1 MCSMALSVF
10 QASMGPHIPTSHPCT
25 TWVPQQ
31 QLAPWTHSGWICGD
45 FCCSLKLT
53 QCDLSPFLS
62 AGQLHT
68 SWNVTTI
75 FRSCLS
81 FSVSLTVRVAALPQ
95 IGVVPSFNEEA
106 LQDDFQTQVLLQGSQ
121 QHTMNSTRHQSLFF
135 VSLPELQKL
144 CAATVTLSSQ
154 IPETEARS
162 TQIKTCRQLLFLYQE
177 ILSAPVMGT
186 LDQISVVMPIPFY
199 ESGICQAYVERHGAT
214 LEAPQTVTPA
224 LLQTCLS
231 YTLTAR
237 LAPRWNKA
245 GHLLVQGK
253 DFLSHSGRQNA
264 VVIDLNVSERQL
276 CISVEPCSVRLPPPE
291 LADFDIPANTVKL
304 FDSNENTVI
313 QQHSILS
320 NWCYVLPSMKMG
332 QIINISHII
341 PPESP
346 FRSYKDFQM
355 HWKSLEIKP
364 KHTKL
369 DGEMVCVV
377 SLSEAPPR
385 KPNLPGIPSTCS
397 TGNSH
402 WMERLIKEP
411 GTHSFSSSIKTPGGV
426 SIEATEKAMSNK
438 QIPGVPELPDA
449 KSLGT
454 SVNSALE
461 STLPKVSKI
470 IPIFKGKLMQMNG
483 KITNQT
489 DRKKKENAERHSL
502 IKSVGVSS
510 SLLSVHKSS
519 ITQVFKHIQN
529 MPVKTPT
536 DSSVLQVKS
545 MKTHTKHGTPIFRW
559 KTQSSGQITNS
570 DFSENSAS
578 GGSPSEVNHKKANSP
593 FVLKN
598 VGPVLQKSNTSPCL
612 NTHESS
618 TSSARRGKKFTG
630 QNTAQFLE
638 KQHQSMEVHLQ
649 ICKSDNEM
657 TNSSLSLQQTKRSNK
672 GAGLN
677 INESVF
683 KDTVCVAKS
692 EENKAACHSQD
703 CTAEKPNFEQM
714 ITENKYL
721 TCETLTSKPT
731 LPVKESNME
740 ASVKKT
746 CARRRQQKEEG
757 YSKLKRVKR
766 SKTST

>member
-1 MCSMALSVF
+1 
-10 QASMGPHIPTSHPCT
+10 
-25 TWVPQQ
+25 
-31 QLAPWTHSGWICGD
+31 
-45 FCCSLKLT
+45 
-53 QCDLSPFLS
+53 
-62 AGQLHT
+62 
-68 SWNVTTI
+68 
-75 FRSCLS
+75 
-81 FSVSLTVRVAALPQ
+81 
-95 IGVVPSFNEEA
+95 
-106 LQDDFQTQVLLQGSQ
+106 
-121 QHTMNSTRHQSLFF
+121 MNSTRHQSLFF

-177 ILSAPVMGT
+177 ILSAPVLGT
-186 LDQISVVMPIPFY
+186 LNQISVVMAIPFY
-199 ESGICQAYVERHGAT
+199 ESGICQAYVERQGAT
-214 LEAPQTVTPA
+214 MEAPQTVTPG

-276 CISVEPCSVRLPPPE
+276 CISVEPCSIRLPPPE
-291 LADFDIPANTVKL
+291 LGDFDISANTVKL

-346 FRSYKDFQM
+346 FHSYKDFQM
-355 HWKSLEIKP
+355 HWKSLYGYILPEDLEETKIYLSVYFKPIGERFFTYPLSCIRSQPVQYFPRTDAESVVNSFLSDMKSNFSQLCGFPVKMTSKALYAAKELSRASVHEIKP

-377 SLSEAPPR
+377 SLTQAPPR
-385 KPNLPGIPSTCS
+385 KQTLPRIPSPCS
-397 TGNSH
+397 TENSH

-411 GTHSFSSSIKTPGGV
+411 GAHSFSSSSRSTGGL
-426 SIEATEKAMSNK
+426 SIEATEKSMSYK
-438 QIPGVPELPDA
+438 QIPGVPQLPTA

-454 SVNSALE
+454 PENSAFE
-461 STLPKVSKI
+461 STPPKVSKI

-483 KITNQT
+483 KITNQI
-489 DRKKKENAERHSL
+489 DRKKRENAERHSP

-510 SLLSVHKSS
+510 SVLSVHKSS
-519 ITQVFKHIQN
+519 ITQVFKHLQH
-529 MPVKTPT
+529 MPVKNPT
-536 DSSVLQVKS
+536 DSSVLQVKNT
-545 MKTHTKHGTPIFRW
+545 KTQAKHGTPIFRW
-559 KTQSSGQITNS
+559 KTQSGGQIANS

-578 GGSPSEVNHKKANSP
+578 AENSSEVNHKKANSP
-593 FVLKN
+593 FFLKN

-612 NTHESS
+612 NTYESPN
-618 TSSARRGKKFTG
+618 SSARRGKKFAS
-630 QNTAQFLE
+630 QNTTQVLE
-638 KQHQSMEVHLQ
+638 KQHQSKEVHLQ
-649 ICKSDNEM
+649 ICKLDNEM

-677 INESVF
+677 IHESVF
-683 KDTVCVAKS
+683 KDTVCMAES
-692 EENKAACHSQD
+692 EENKAACHSKD
-703 CTAEKPNFEQM
+703 CIAETTSHHSKPNFEQT
-714 ITENKYL
+714 ITVNKYL

-740 ASVKKT
+740 APVKKG
-746 CARRRQQKEEG
+746 CARRRQKEEG
-757 YSKLKRVKR
+757 YSKLKRAKR
-766 SKTST
+766 SKPST

>member
-1 MCSMALSVF
+1 
-10 QASMGPHIPTSHPCT
+10 
-25 TWVPQQ
+25 
-31 QLAPWTHSGWICGD
+31 
-45 FCCSLKLT
+45 
-53 QCDLSPFLS
+53 
-62 AGQLHT
+62 
-68 SWNVTTI
+68 
-75 FRSCLS
+75 
-81 FSVSLTVRVAALPQ
+81 
-95 IGVVPSFNEEA
+95 
-106 LQDDFQTQVLLQGSQ
+106 
-121 QHTMNSTRHQSLFF
+121 MNSTRHQSLFF

-154 IPETEARS
+154 IPETEAR
-162 TQIKTCRQLLFLYQE
+162 TIQIKTCRQLLFLYQE
-177 ILSAPVMGT
+177 ILSAPVTGT
-186 LDQISVVMPIPFY
+186 LNQISVVMAIPFY

-214 LEAPQTVTPA
+214 LEALQTVTPA

-245 GHLLVQGK
+245 GHLLVQ
-253 DFLSHSGRQNA
+253 
-264 VVIDLNVSERQL
+264 VIDLNVSERQL
-276 CISVEPCSVRLPPPE
+276 CISVEPCSIRLPPPE
-291 LADFDIPANTVKL
+291 LGDFDISANTVKL

-346 FRSYKDFQM
+346 FHSYKDFQM
-355 HWKSLEIKP
+355 HWKSLYGYILPEDLEETKIYLSVYFKPIGERFFTYPLSCIRSQPVQYFPRTDAESVVSSFLSDIKSNFSQLCGFPVKMTSKALYATKELSRASVHEIKP

-377 SLSEAPPR
+377 SLTQAPPR
-385 KPNLPGIPSTCS
+385 KPTLPGIPSPCS
-397 TGNSH
+397 TENSH

-411 GTHSFSSSIKTPGGV
+411 GANSFSSSSNSTGGV
-426 SIEATEKAMSNK
+426 SIEATEKSVSNK
-438 QIPGVPELPDA
+438 QIPGIPQLPTA
-449 KSLGT
+449 KSSGT
-454 SVNSALE
+454 PVNSAVE
-461 STLPKVSKI
+461 ATLPKVSKI

-489 DRKKKENAERHSL
+489 DRKKKENAERYSP

-510 SLLSVHKSS
+510 SLQSVQKSS
-519 ITQVFKHIQN
+519 ITQIFKHIQN

-536 DSSVLQVKS
+536 DNSVLQIKN

-559 KTQSSGQITNS
+559 KTQSRGQMANS

-578 GGSPSEVNHKKANSP
+578 GGNPSEVNHKKANSP
-593 FVLKN
+593 FFLKN

-612 NTHESS
+612 NTHESF
-618 TSSARRGKKFTG
+618 TSSARRGKKFTS

-638 KQHQSMEVHLQ
+638 EQHQSTEVHLQ
-649 ICKSDNEM
+649 ICKLDSEM

-672 GAGLN
+672 GSRLN
-677 INESVF
+677 IHESVF
-683 KDTVCVAKS
+683 KDTVCMAKS
-692 EENKAACHSQD
+692 EENKAACHSKD
-703 CTAEKPNFEQM
+703 CTAETTSHNSKPNFEQM
-714 ITENKYL
+714 ITGNKYL

-740 ASVKKT
+740 ASVKKS

-757 YSKLKRVKR
+757 YSKLKRARR

>member
-1 MCSMALSVF
+1 
-10 QASMGPHIPTSHPCT
+10 
-25 TWVPQQ
+25 
-31 QLAPWTHSGWICGD
+31 
-45 FCCSLKLT
+45 
-53 QCDLSPFLS
+53 
-62 AGQLHT
+62 
-68 SWNVTTI
+68 
-75 FRSCLS
+75 
-81 FSVSLTVRVAALPQ
+81 
-95 IGVVPSFNEEA
+95 
-106 LQDDFQTQVLLQGSQ
+106 
-121 QHTMNSTRHQSLFF
+121 MNSTRHQSLFF

-154 IPETEARS
+154 IPESEARS

-177 ILSAPVMGT
+177 VLSAPVMGT
-186 LDQISVVMPIPFY
+186 LNQISVVMAIPFY
-199 ESGICQAYVERHGAT
+199 ESGICQAYVERHRAT

-253 DFLSHSGRQNA
+253 DFLCHSGRQNA

-276 CISVEPCSVRLPPPE
+276 CISVEPCSIRLPPPK
-291 LADFDIPANTVKL
+291 LGDFDISSNTIKL

-355 HWKSLEIKP
+355 HWKSLYGYILPEDLEETKIYLSVYFKPIGERFFTYPLSCIRSQPVQYFPRTDAESVVNSFLSDMKSNFSQLCGFPVKMTSKALYATKELSRPSVHEIKP

-377 SLSEAPPR
+377 SLTQAPPR
-385 KPNLPGIPSTCS
+385 KPTLPGIPSPCS
-397 TGNSH
+397 TENSH
-402 WMERLIKEP
+402 WMECLIQEP
-411 GTHSFSSSIKTPGGV
+411 GTHSFSSKTTGGV
-426 SIEATEKAMSNK
+426 SIEATEKSMSNK
-438 QIPGVPELPDA
+438 QIPGVPKLPTA
-449 KSLGT
+449 KSLAPP
-454 SVNSALE
+454 VNSAFE
-461 STLPKVSKI
+461 STPPKVSKI

-483 KITNQT
+483 KITSQT
-489 DRKKKENAERHSL
+489 DRKKRENAEWHSP

-510 SLLSVHKSS
+510 SMLSVHKSS
-519 ITQVFKHIQN
+519 ITQVFKHIQDV
-529 MPVKTPT
+529 PVKTPA
-536 DSSVLQVKS
+536 DSSALQVKNT
-545 MKTHTKHGTPIFRW
+545 KTHPKHGTPIFRW

-578 GGSPSEVNHKKANSP
+578 GGNPSEVNHKKANSLL
-593 FVLKN
+593 FLKH
-598 VGPVLQKSNTSPCL
+598 VGPVLQKSSTSPCL
-612 NTHESS
+612 NTHESPA
-618 TSSARRGKKFTG
+618 SSARRGEKFAS
-630 QNTAQFLE
+630 QNTTQFFD
-638 KQHQSMEVHLQ
+638 KQHQSKEVHLQ
-649 ICKSDNEM
+649 ICKLDNEM
-657 TNSSLSLQQTKRSNK
+657 TNSSLPLQQTKRSNK

-677 INESVF
+677 IHESVF
-683 KDTVCVAKS
+683 KDTVCMAKS
-692 EENKAACHSQD
+692 EANKAACHSKD
-703 CTAEKPNFEQM
+703 CTAETTSHHSKPNFEQM
-714 ITENKYL
+714 IAGNKYL

-731 LPVKESNME
+731 LPDMESNME
-740 ASVKKT
+740 ASVKKG
-746 CARRRQQKEEG
+746 CARRRQKEGG
-757 YSKLKRVKR
+757 YSKLKRAKR

>member
-1 MCSMALSVF
+1 
-10 QASMGPHIPTSHPCT
+10 
-25 TWVPQQ
+25 
-31 QLAPWTHSGWICGD
+31 
-45 FCCSLKLT
+45 
-53 QCDLSPFLS
+53 
-62 AGQLHT
+62 
-68 SWNVTTI
+68 
-75 FRSCLS
+75 
-81 FSVSLTVRVAALPQ
+81 
-95 IGVVPSFNEEA
+95 
-106 LQDDFQTQVLLQGSQ
+106 
-121 QHTMNSTRHQSLFF
+121 MNSTRHQSLFF

-154 IPETEARS
+154 IRETEART
-162 TQIKTCRQLLFLYQE
+162 TQIKTCRQLLFLYEE

-186 LDQISVVMPIPFY
+186 LNQISVVMAIPFY

-214 LEAPQTVTPA
+214 LKAPQTVTPA

-276 CISVEPCSVRLPPPE
+276 CISVEPCSIRLPPPE
-291 LADFDIPANTVKL
+291 LGDFDISANTVKL

-346 FRSYKDFQM
+346 FHSYKDFQM

-377 SLSEAPPR
+377 SLTQAPPR
-385 KPNLPGIPSTCS
+385 KPSLPGIPSPCS
-397 TGNSH
+397 TENSH

-411 GTHSFSSSIKTPGGV
+411 GANSFPRSSNRAGGV
-426 SIEATEKAMSNK
+426 SIEATEKSMSSK
-438 QIPGVPELPDA
+438 QIPGVPQLPTA

-454 SVNSALE
+454 PVNSAFE
-461 STLPKVSKI
+461 ATLPKVSKI

-483 KITNQT
+483 KITNQR
-489 DRKKKENAERHSL
+489 DRKKKENAERHSP
-502 IKSVGVSS
+502 IKSVAVSS
-510 SLLSVHKSS
+510 SMLSVHKSS
-519 ITQVFKHIQN
+519 ITQIFKHIQN

-536 DSSVLQVKS
+536 DSSVLQVKN
-545 MKTHTKHGTPIFRW
+545 MKTHTKHGTPIFQW
-559 KTQSSGQITNS
+559 KTQSSGQMANS

-578 GGSPSEVNHKKANSP
+578 GGNPSEVSHKKANSP
-593 FVLKN
+593 VFLKN
-598 VGPVLQKSNTSPCL
+598 FGPVLQKSNTSPRL
-612 NTHESS
+612 NTHESI
-618 TSSARRGKKFTG
+618 TSSARRGKKFTS

-649 ICKSDNEM
+649 ICKLDSEM

-672 GAGLN
+672 GSGLN
-677 INESVF
+677 IHESLF
-683 KDTVCVAKS
+683 KDTVCMAKS
-692 EENKAACHSQD
+692 EENKAACHSKD
-703 CTAEKPNFEQM
+703 CTAETSSRHSKPNFEQM
-714 ITENKYL
+714 ITGNKYL

-740 ASVKKT
+740 ASVKKS

-757 YSKLKRVKR
+757 YSKLKRAKR

>member
-1 MCSMALSVF
+1 
-10 QASMGPHIPTSHPCT
+10 
-25 TWVPQQ
+25 
-31 QLAPWTHSGWICGD
+31 
-45 FCCSLKLT
+45 
-53 QCDLSPFLS
+53 
-62 AGQLHT
+62 
-68 SWNVTTI
+68 
-75 FRSCLS
+75 
-81 FSVSLTVRVAALPQ
+81 
-95 IGVVPSFNEEA
+95 
-106 LQDDFQTQVLLQGSQ
+106 
-121 QHTMNSTRHQSLFF
+121 MNSTRHQPLFF

-144 CAATVTLSSQ
+144 CAATITLSSQ
-154 IPETEARS
+154 IPETETRS
-162 TQIKTCRQLLFLYQE
+162 TQIKTSRQLLLLYQE

-186 LDQISVVMPIPFY
+186 LNQISVVMAIPFY
-199 ESGICQAYVERHGAT
+199 KSGICQAYVERHGAT

-264 VVIDLNVSERQL
+264 VVVDLNVSERQL
-276 CISVEPCSVRLPPPE
+276 CISVEPCSIRLPPPE
-291 LADFDIPANTVKL
+291 LGDFDISANIVKV

-355 HWKSLEIKP
+355 HWKSLYGYILPEDLEETKTYLSVYFKPIGERFFTYLLSCIRSQPVQYFPRTDAESVVNSFLSDMKSSFSQLCGFPVKMTSEALYATKEFSRASMHEIKP

-377 SLSEAPPR
+377 SLTQAPPR
-385 KPNLPGIPSTCS
+385 KPTSPGIPSPCS
-397 TGNSH
+397 TENSH

-411 GTHSFSSSIKTPGGV
+411 GAHRFSSSSKSPEGV
-426 SIEATEKAMSNK
+426 SIEATEKSMSNK
-438 QIPGVPELPDA
+438 QIPGVPEVPTA

-454 SVNSALE
+454 PVNSAFG

-483 KITNQT
+483 RITNQT
-489 DRKKKENAERHSL
+489 DRKKKESAERHSPM
-502 IKSVGVSS
+502 KSVGVSS
-510 SLLSVHKSS
+510 SMLSVHKSS
-519 ITQVFKHIQN
+519 IIQVFKHIQN

-536 DSSVLQVKS
+536 DSNILQVKN
-545 MKTHTKHGTPIFRW
+545 MKTHTTHGAPIFRW
-559 KTQSSGQITNS
+559 KTQSSGQNANS

-578 GGSPSEVNHKKANSP
+578 SGSPSEVSRKKTNSP
-593 FVLKN
+593 FFLKN

-618 TSSARRGKKFTG
+618 TSSARKGKKFTS
-630 QNTAQFLE
+630 QNTTQFLE
-638 KQHQSMEVHLQ
+638 KQHQSMDVHLQ
-649 ICKSDNEM
+649 ICKLESEM

-677 INESVF
+677 IHESVF
-683 KDTVCVAKS
+683 KDTVCMAKS
-692 EENKAACHSQD
+692 EENKAACHSKD
-703 CTAEKPNFEQM
+703 CTAETTSHHSKPNFEQM
-714 ITENKYL
+714 ITGNKYL

-740 ASVKKT
+740 ASVKKS

-757 YSKLKRVKR
+757 YSRLKRAKR